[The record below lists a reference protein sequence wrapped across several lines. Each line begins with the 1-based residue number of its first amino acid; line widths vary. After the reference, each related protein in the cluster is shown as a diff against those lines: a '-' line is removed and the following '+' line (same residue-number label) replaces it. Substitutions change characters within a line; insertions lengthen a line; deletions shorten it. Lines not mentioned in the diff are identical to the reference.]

1 MTPTAKADGFGGV
14 QPARF
19 ADMVTQV
26 TSAFEVKNPVQPEAI
41 WTDAYLPA
49 KADRMMFPK

>member
-1 MTPTAKADGFGGV
+1 M

-26 TSAFEVKNPVQPEAI
+26 SSAFEVKNPVKPEAVF
-41 WTDAYLPA
+41 TRRYLPA
-49 KADRMMFPK
+49 KADRMIFPK